1 MSKYKHKYKKGQ
13 FVKIN
18 DSSGLIGEIYFVDP
32 NCAKVERAYLIG
44 FTEKHFPFQ
53 SSDYWCE
60 VFPFLQREYLNSSL
74 VYGWFKESDF
84 EEVLNLDF
92 TSLQEVVNIINKELN
107 D

>member
-13 FVKIN
+13 FVKIK
-18 DSSGLIGEIYFVDP
+18 DSSGLTGEIYFVDS

-44 FTEKHFPFQ
+44 FRKNYGLLQ
-53 SSDYWCE
+53 SSDYWCK
-60 VFPFLQREYLNSSL
+60 VFPFLKLEHLDSSL
-74 VYGWFKESDF
+74 VYAWFKESDF

-92 TSLQEVVNIINKELN
+92 TSLQEVINVINKELN